1 MESENVLLRE
11 SLSNTKDK
19 LAEATSQINRF
30 SEELIGN
37 KVTIEEYIGSNVEKY
52 FFMYKQF
59 TASF

>member
-37 KVTIEEYIGSNVEKY
+37 KVTIEEYIGNNV
-52 FFMYKQF
+52 
-59 TASF
+59 